1 MSAMP
6 DASPLTLDDV
16 SVLLVWTAI
25 AIYALAFIAYAVDLA
40 RRGAVA
46 VEVKD
51 AAAKDAA
58 ATTVR
63 ERELVAAGSGG
74 DTRRASEGSG
84 GGGGVSGAGGRGA
97 GGGSGAGR
105 GSGAGGG
112 SASDAVARMRAQET
126 ASERAVNAPVGQRPR
141 LVWARIGTSL
151 TVLGFLFHLGG
162 DVTRGIA
169 AGRVP
174 WSNMYEFALT
184 GTLLIVA
191 VYLGVLF
198 RYDLRFLGTFIT
210 GLVVVL
216 LGGTAI
222 WFYTDIVP
230 LMDPLK
236 SVWLVIHVFVAS
248 LSTALFALAFG
259 LSVLQ
264 LLQARRETRTAALA
278 RTDAAASVTAKVG
291 PGFLKTLPSA
301 EVLESLAYR
310 FAILGFIFWTFT
322 LIAGSIWAND
332 AWGRYWGFDTKEVWT
347 FVIWVLYAGYIH
359 ARATRGWR
367 GARSAWLSIIGFTA
381 VIFNFTI
388 VNMFFKGL
396 HAYSGLS

>member
-1 MSAMP
+1 MAPMP
-6 DASPLTLDDV
+6 ATETLSLDSV

-25 AIYALAFIAYAVDLA
+25 AIYVLAFAAYTIDLA
-40 RRGAVA
+40 RRSALA
-46 VEVKD
+46 VE
-51 AAAKDAA
+51 AKDAA
-58 ATTVR
+58 TR
-63 ERELVAAGSGG
+63 ERELVGVGAAAAG
-74 DTRRASEGSG
+74 A
-84 GGGGVSGAGGRGA
+84 
-97 GGGSGAGR
+97 
-105 GSGAGGG
+105 
-112 SASDAVARMRAQET
+112 SASSSSRETIGAVRAQEAAAQAALE
-126 ASERAVNAPVGQRPR
+126 ASPTQRPR
-141 LVWARIGTSL
+141 MMWARIGTSL
-151 TVLGFLFHLGG
+151 TVLAFLFHLAG

-191 VYLGVLF
+191 VYLVTLF
-198 RYDLRFLGTFIT
+198 KYDLRFLGVLIT
-210 GLVVVL
+210 GLTVLL
-216 LGGTAI
+216 LGGATLA
-222 WFYTDIVP
+222 FYVEIVP
-230 LMDPLK
+230 LADPLK

-248 LSTALFALAFG
+248 LATALFALAFG

-264 LLQARRETRTAALA
+264 LMQARREAKAVA
-278 RTDAAASVTAKVG
+278 SESSDAVVKGGG
-291 PGFLKTLPSA
+291 PGFLRTLPSA
-301 EVLESLAYR
+301 DALESLAYR
-310 FAILGFIFWTFT
+310 FAIIGFIFWTFT

-367 GARSAWLSIIGFTA
+367 GARSAWLSIIGFVA

-396 HAYSGLS
+396 HVYSGLS

>member
-1 MSAMP
+1 MPESSA
-6 DASPLTLDDV
+6 LTLESV

-25 AIYALAFIAYAVDLA
+25 AVYALAFIAYAVDLA

-46 VEVKD
+46 VDVKS
-51 AAAKDAA
+51 AAR
-58 ATTVR
+58 TENSR
-63 ERELVAAGSGG
+63 ERELVAAG
-74 DTRRASEGSG
+74 
-84 GGGGVSGAGGRGA
+84 
-97 GGGSGAGR
+97 
-105 GSGAGGG
+105 GG
-112 SASDAVARMRAQET
+112 SAGSAGRPGAIAAMRAQED
-126 ASERAVNAPVGQRPR
+126 ASEAALNAPIGRRER

-151 TVLGFLFHLGG
+151 TVLAFLFHLGG
-162 DVTRGIA
+162 DLTRGIA

-184 GTLLIVA
+184 GTLLVVA

-198 RYDLRFLGTFIT
+198 RYDLRFLGSFIT
-210 GLVVVL
+210 GLTVVL
-216 LGGTAI
+216 LGASALS
-222 WFYTDIVP
+222 FYVEITP

-248 LSTALFALAFG
+248 LATALFALAFG

-264 LLQARRETRTAALA
+264 LMQARRERII
-278 RTDAAASVTAKVG
+278 AAAAAVEAGG
-291 PGFLKTLPSA
+291 PAPRSGPRFLRTLPGA
-301 EVLESLAYR
+301 DALESLAYR

-396 HAYSGLS
+396 HAYSGLE

>member
-1 MSAMP
+1 MP
-6 DASPLTLDDV
+6 ETTALTLDSV

-25 AIYALAFIAYAVDLA
+25 AVYALAFIAYAVDLA
-40 RRGAVA
+40 RRGATA
-46 VEVKD
+46 VD
-51 AAAKDAA
+51 AQA
-58 ATTVR
+58 VP
-63 ERELVAAGSGG
+63 ERELV
-74 DTRRASEGSG
+74 
-84 GGGGVSGAGGRGA
+84 
-97 GGGSGAGR
+97 GAGR
-105 GSGAGGG
+105 AGII
-112 SASDAVARMRAQET
+112 ASRTAQE
-126 ASERAVNAPVGQRPR
+126 AKSEAALNAPIGQRQR

-151 TVLGFLFHLGG
+151 TVLGFLFHLAG

-210 GLVVVL
+210 GLTVVL
-216 LGGTAI
+216 LGGATLA
-222 WFYTDIVP
+222 FYVEIVP

-248 LSTALFALAFG
+248 LATALFALAFG

-264 LLQARRETRTAALA
+264 LMQARRER
-278 RTDAAASVTAKVG
+278 RVAAAAEAEAS
-291 PGFLKTLPSA
+291 PLKTGPRFLGTLPGA
-301 EVLESLAYR
+301 DVLESLAYR

-347 FVIWVLYAGYIH
+347 FVVWVLYAGYIH

-367 GARSAWLSIIGFTA
+367 GSRSAWLSIVGFTA
-381 VIFNFTI
+381 VMFNFTI

>member
-1 MSAMP
+1 MP
-6 DASPLTLDDV
+6 GTLTLDSV

-25 AIYALAFIAYAVDLA
+25 AIYALAFIAYAVDLS
-40 RRGAVA
+40 RRGARAADAQDA
-46 VEVKD
+46 V
-51 AAAKDAA
+51 
-58 ATTVR
+58 TR
-63 ERELVAAGSGG
+63 ERELVSVGAAEATAEATGSTAAG
-74 DTRRASEGSG
+74 R
-84 GGGGVSGAGGRGA
+84 
-97 GGGSGAGR
+97 
-105 GSGAGGG
+105 
-112 SASDAVARMRAQET
+112 DATSRLRAQERE
-126 ASERAVNAPVGQRPR
+126 AEAAFQAPPSERPR
-141 LVWARIGTSL
+141 LIWARIGTSL

-162 DVTRGIA
+162 DITRGIA

-191 VYLGVLF
+191 VYLASLL
-198 RYDLRFLGTFIT
+198 RYDLRFLGSFIT
-210 GLVVVL
+210 GLVVLL
-216 LGGTAI
+216 LGGAALA
-222 WFYTDIVP
+222 FYVEISP

-248 LSTALFALAFG
+248 LATAIFALAFG

-264 LLQARRETRTAALA
+264 LMQARREQKTAALA
-278 RTDAAASVTAKVG
+278 DASSATIAAAKTG
-291 PGFLKTLPSA
+291 PRFLRTLPGSDA
-301 EVLESLAYR
+301 LESIAYR
-310 FAILGFIFWTFT
+310 FAIIGFIFWTFT

-367 GARSAWLSIIGFTA
+367 GSRSAWLSIIGFTA
-381 VIFNFTI
+381 VMFNFTI